1 MKLDKSAKIIMPIFN
16 ECRTKLALFT
26 ACSQTIYI
34 QSDLLDKI
42 ILLDEEN
49 SQVLC
54 IRRFIS
60 STFSKTVIIEW

>member
-54 IRRFIS
+54 I
-60 STFSKTVIIEW
+60 